1 MQSMGLAP
9 SDYETDGY
17 GGYGL
22 VQLSTEGWYGGYNKY
37 SNAELGVM
45 SEILPFLK
53 A

>member
-1 MQSMGLAP
+1 MGLSP

-22 VQLSTEGWYGGYNKY
+22 VQLSTETWYDGYNKY
-37 SNAELGVM
+37 GNAELGVM